1 MRYPIPLNSSR
12 RQFFKRSAAV
22 SALAVT
28 GIVGLTA
35 PAVSLAAAM
44 TKAQR
49 DAMTPAEI
57 VEGLRQGNLRFRN
70 GAMLHHDYLDQQRTS
85 TAGQYPST
93 VVLSCIDS
101 RVPAEIVLDTG
112 IGEIFNA
119 RVAGNGQND
128 DILGSLEY
136 ACTVSGAKV
145 VLVMGHTSCGA
156 IKGAIDGVKLGHL
169 TALVQAI
176 RPAVENTRWEGERRA
191 DNPGF
196 VNAVARTH
204 VALTIEQIR
213 HRSSVLSEM
222 ENKGDIVI
230 LGAMYSL
237 EGGGVD
243 FFS

>member
-1 MRYPIPLNSSR
+1 MRYPIPLNPSR
-12 RQFFKRSAAV
+12 RQFFKHSAAV

-28 GIVGLTA
+28 GITGLSA
-35 PAVSLAAAM
+35 PQVSFAAAM
-44 TKAQR
+44 TKTER

-57 VEGLRQGNLRFRN
+57 VEGLKQGNLRFRQ
-70 GAMLHHDYLDQQRTS
+70 GKMLQHDYLDEQRTS
-85 TAGQYPST
+85 KAGQFPST
-93 VVLSCIDS
+93 VILSCIDS

-112 IGEIFNA
+112 IGEIFNT

-156 IKGAIDGVKLGHL
+156 IKGAISGVQLGHL

-176 RPAVENTRWEGERRA
+176 RPAVENTPWEGERSIA
-191 DNPGF
+191 SPGF
-196 VNAVARTH
+196 VDAVARTH
-204 VALTIEQIR
+204 VMMTMEQIR
-213 HRSSVLSEM
+213 RRSPVLSEM

-230 LGAMYSL
+230 IGAMYSL
-237 EGGGVD
+237 EGGQVD